1 MACGRRLFLWR
12 NSFACIRPL
21 THVASELLSDGLS
34 RRRNPIICFIR
45 TMSFES
51 YKTISRLEQCEISV
65 FSANHNCKKTRS
77 DEPNPFSSLYSEAD
91 CTAVLWRN
99 LQSVEWQLPPIRH
112 MSSFHPGCGNAE
124 IINAHSSKSDC
135 FSCCFNRILF
145 NGARQWQ
152 NYPPVESSNC
162 FVTNSL
168 LDIYNCSI
176 SCQFTMLIIP
186 LELFCNESLFDG
198 RNWQD
203 AQWSIVDCY

>member
-1 MACGRRLFLWR
+1 MAYLDDEIQ
-12 NSFACIRPL
+12 SFA
-21 THVASELLSDGLS
+21 
-34 RRRNPIICFIR
+34 
-45 TMSFES
+45 SFERCHS
-51 YKTISRLEQCEISV
+51 NRTKPSVDLNNAKSAFSQRITIAKRPE
-65 FSANHNCKKTRS
+65 AT
-77 DEPNPFSSLYSEAD
+77 NPFSSLYSEAD
-91 CTAVLWRN
+91 CTAALWRN

-112 MSSFHPGCGNAE
+112 MTSFHPGFGNAE

-135 FSCCFNRILF
+135 FSCCFNCILF

-203 AQWSIVDCY
+203 AQCSIVIK